1 MSYNGI
7 INQEED
13 VHAFLS
19 SEDFDEPPSKKP
31 RLKKCCQ
38 TCKVDL
44 PSIAS
49 KTCNACGSKQRM
61 KRPRNEE
68 DLDQYVP
75 KGKIDPCEQ
84 KFIIRKRCYIL
95 NKKENYH
102 CVVLHLSGTKR
113 VAVDSYATPGFAHDF
128 MTGLSVESS
137 KFGDVIKDTF
147 KTAYKQFLKKQEQS
161 EAENADPPEG
171 STFSENYEAPEKLQT
186 PKPAAPE
193 STVTVESTVEGSTS
207 FSDNYEAPDN
217 LQALKPV
224 VPESTVEDSNI
235 ISKKSPESESAAV
248 TQSPVQAS
256 GSREI
261 PFPWPSTAQK
271 IVEGVLELSKKEVKA
286 GMIVPV
292 YANPAHPSNDSFWLF
307 LLSAVSVR
315 KIKGV
320 YLERDKSSTGYI
332 LGQSE
337 SLTWNCI
344 VRKNT
349 THKTFYAVEMAHKDG
364 VYNLPSL
371 GTQFLNIKT
380 N

>member
-1 MSYNGI
+1 M
-7 INQEED
+7 
-13 VHAFLS
+13 
-19 SEDFDEPPSKKP
+19 
-31 RLKKCCQ
+31 
-38 TCKVDL
+38 
-44 PSIAS
+44 
-49 KTCNACGSKQRM
+49 
-61 KRPRNEE
+61 
-68 DLDQYVP
+68 DQYVP

-147 KTAYKQFLKKQEQS
+147 KTAYKQFLKNQKQP

-171 STFSENYEAPEKLQT
+171 STFSENYEAPEKLQAPKPT
-186 PKPAAPE
+186 APESTVTVEVTVEGSTFSDNHQVSENLHAPKPAAPE
-193 STVTVESTVEGSTS
+193 STVEGST
-207 FSDNYEAPDN
+207 FSDNYEAPEN
-217 LQALKPV
+217 LQASKPV
-224 VPESTVEDSNI
+224 APESTVEDAK
-235 ISKKSPESESAAV
+235 ISKKSRESAAV

-256 GSREI
+256 DSREI

-292 YANPAHPSNDSFWLF
+292 YASPAHPSNDSFWLF

-320 YLERDKSSTGYI
+320 YLERNKSSTGYI

-344 VRKNT
+344 VRKNA

-371 GTQFLNIKT
+371 GTQFLNVKT